1 MIFLLYIKHKYQL
14 MFDSLYF
21 CVYISVQP
29 HELETRVKMVLPD
42 VFRSTPRVKQAS
54 VSVLQVRNGFGMPTV
69 I

>member
-1 MIFLLYIKHKYQL
+1 

-54 VSVLQVRNGFGMPTV
+54 VSVLQVKNGFGMPTV